1 MISTVTDWVLRHKR
15 LVIGFWIVLT
25 LVGGATSGAATKALQ
40 QKFSVPGKEGWEANK
55 EIAATFHGTGG
66 NAAPLVPVVTL
77 KGSAQSARGE
87 LVAIER
93 KVRRALPGSRVAG
106 YGSTRKKAF
115 LSKDGHTAFA
125 VAYPPP
131 DPDQPFGDN
140 PKAEKKLRVALRGAT
155 VAGAP
160 VHLSGMDALQ
170 DQSSGGDNNGPGV
183 LVEALVG
190 GLGALIVLAFVF
202 GSLLAII
209 PLFMAVP
216 AILTTFLLVYGLT
229 FLTDVSPIVQFLIAL
244 IGLGVAIDYSLLIV
258 VRWRE
263 ERSHGLDN
271 EAAVARAMETAGRAV
286 VFSGT
291 TVAIGLLALI
301 ALPLPFLRSVGYG
314 GMLIPLV
321 SVLVA
326 LTLLP
331 AVLGKWGPRLDKR
344 RLRTDDQASRSWT
357 AWARLVVRNR
367 WAAALGAALV
377 LAALLLSA
385 SNLQLGIANPDTLA
399 KTGDARQGLV
409 ALERSGVGSGAML
422 PYETITPAGDAAKV
436 ASATA
441 TVRGVHGAVA

>member
-1 MISTVTDWVLRHKR
+1 MISTITAWVMRHKR

-25 LVGGATSGAATKALQ
+25 LVGGASSGAATKAMK
-40 QKFSVPGKEGWEANK
+40 QKFSVPGKEGWEGNK

-77 KGSAQSARGE
+77 KGSAQAVRGQLAGLE
-87 LVAIER
+87 H
-93 KVRRALPGSRVAG
+93 KVREALPGSRVAG
-106 YGSTRKKAF
+106 YGSTGDTAF

-131 DPDQPFGDN
+131 DADQPFGDN
-140 PKAEKKLRVALRGAT
+140 PKAEKKLRAALRGAT

-160 VHLSGMDALQ
+160 VHLTGMDALQ
-170 DQSSGGDNNGPGV
+170 DQSNGGKNSGPGV

-229 FLTDVSPIVQFLIAL
+229 FLTDVSPIVQFLVAL

-286 VFSGT
+286 GFSGT
-291 TVAIGLLALI
+291 TG
-301 ALPLPFLRSVGYG
+301 
-314 GMLIPLV
+314 
-321 SVLVA
+321 
-326 LTLLP
+326 
-331 AVLGKWGPRLDKR
+331 
-344 RLRTDDQASRSWT
+344 
-357 AWARLVVRNR
+357 
-367 WAAALGAALV
+367 
-377 LAALLLSA
+377 
-385 SNLQLGIANPDTLA
+385 
-399 KTGDARQGLV
+399 
-409 ALERSGVGSGAML
+409 
-422 PYETITPAGDAAKV
+422 
-436 ASATA
+436 
-441 TVRGVHGAVA
+441 